1 MSESSSFFEWHYKS
15 RKERDMKQKPLTVS
29 GLAIRNLL
37 HRRVRTIFL
46 AALILILSAT
56 LFASRILTGS
66 MQNCIHKTVDRIGA
80 DVIVAPSEYESEIS
94 NSLFSGGLCSFYFE
108 KNLVDQVKNIDGIN
122 KISPQLYIASLDA
135 SCCSV
140 PVQIVAFE
148 PESDFIVQPWLADSD
163 IGKLKKGQ
171 VVVGS
176 KITSQKGDSI
186 SFFGQQYEV
195 AGKLE
200 ETGTSYDN
208 CAFMAFETAYTLFDS
223 FQMKYVTNL
232 TKPENY
238 VSILTIRTEKNVAPK
253 EVADQINTKMRDS
266 GLRAYTAKA
275 MSGKVSDTLEQMQT
289 YSRLM
294 VFLLFLMAVLALI
307 CIFNIT
313 VNERLNEF
321 GVLLS
326 IGARKSQIFQM
337 LLLEAAFIGVI
348 GGSCGV
354 VIAGGGIALFS
365 DVIMKKMNL
374 SYLSINMSQG
384 VTCAFQ
390 SLGLAVGISLLATLY
405 AAVRINRMEAYKL
418 IREVES

>member
-1 MSESSSFFEWHYKS
+1 
-15 RKERDMKQKPLTVS
+15 MKQKPLTVS
-29 GLAIRNLL
+29 GLAIKNLL
-37 HRRVRTIFL
+37 HRSVRTIFL

-56 LFASRILTGS
+56 LFASKILTGS
-66 MQNCIHKTVDRIGA
+66 MQNCIRKTVDRIGA
-80 DVIVAPSEYESEIS
+80 DVIVAPSEYESELS
-94 NSLFSGGLCSFYFE
+94 DSLFSGGLCSFYFE
-108 KNLVDQVKNIDGIN
+108 KDLVDQVKNIDGIE

-176 KITSQKGDSI
+176 KITSQKGDKI

-195 AGKLE
+195 AEKLE

-208 CAFMAFETAYTLFDS
+208 CAFMAFETAYTLFVS

-232 TKPENY
+232 TEPENY
-238 VSILTIRTEKNVAPK
+238 VSILTIRTEKNVTPK
-253 EVADQINTKMRDS
+253 EVADQINTKMRGS

-275 MSGKVSDTLEQMQT
+275 MSGKVSDTLEQMQA

-294 VFLLFLMAVLALI
+294 FFLLFLMAVLALI

-337 LLLEAAFIGVI
+337 LLLEAFFIGVI

-354 VIAGGGIALFS
+354 VIAGGGITLFS
-365 DVIMKKMNL
+365 DVIMEKMNL
-374 SYLSINMSQG
+374 SCLDINVSQG
-384 VTCAFQ
+384 VIYAFQ
-390 SLGLAVGISLLATLY
+390 CLGLAVGISLLATLY
-405 AAVRINRMEAYKL
+405 AAIRINRMETYKL